1 MTAHYR
7 HLTLEDRIEIAR
19 LRDRGRNRAEIARR
33 VGVHRATITR
43 ELRRG
48 SWQPERNHANLRP
61 YLRNRLDTRGPH
73 ERLYLGSQAQLQA
86 DTRGARSHQP
96 YRMGHDRLV
105 DWVISALRR
114 GWTPQEIAGRL
125 PSEFPDDPRMR
136 VSAETVYSWIYLPAQ
151 LHRQLRQYLTRGH
164 RTRRK
169 RQGRRVH
176 SERIKWRTSIHDR
189 PAVIEN
195 RHEFGH
201 WEADSVLGAHGTGGL
216 HTSVERRSR
225 KLFAIK
231 IESITAQATLEAQ
244 QAMFTA
250 MPAHAA
256 RSVTADN
263 GSEFAYHYKLADT
276 LAIPTYFADPYSA
289 YQRGTNEHFNGR
301 IRRYLPKGTSFAEL
315 TQTELDE
322 YVTEINNRP
331 RKILDWATPAE
342 VFQELCSNEA
352 TQCCTSN

>member
-1 MTAHYR
+1 M
-7 HLTLEDRIEIAR
+7 
-19 LRDRGRNRAEIARR
+19 
-33 VGVHRATITR
+33 V
-43 ELRRG
+43 
-48 SWQPERNHANLRP
+48 
-61 YLRNRLDTRGPH
+61 
-73 ERLYLGSQAQLQA
+73 
-86 DTRGARSHQP
+86 
-96 YRMGHDRLV
+96 HDRLV

-136 VSAETVYSWIYLPAQ
+136 VSAETVYAWIYAPGQ
-151 LHRQLRQYLTRGH
+151 RHRQFWQYLPRGQ
-164 RTRRK
+164 RKRRK
-169 RQGRRVH
+169 RQGRKVH

-201 WEADSVLGAHGTGGL
+201 WEADSVLGLRGTGGL
-216 HTSVERRSR
+216 HTNVERRSR

-244 QAMFTA
+244 LTLFTSL
-250 MPAHAA
+250 PAHAG

-263 GSEFAYHYKLADT
+263 GSEFAYHYQLADT

-289 YQRGTNEHFNGR
+289 YQRGANEHFNGR

-322 YVTEINNRP
+322 YITEINNRP
-331 RKILDWATPAE
+331 RTILGWATPAE
-342 VFQELCSNEA
+342 VFQELSSKE
-352 TQCCTSN
+352 TTPCCTSKYNSGCSARRLSCKGG

>member
-1 MTAHYR
+1 M
-7 HLTLEDRIEIAR
+7 
-19 LRDRGRNRAEIARR
+19 
-33 VGVHRATITR
+33 V
-43 ELRRG
+43 
-48 SWQPERNHANLRP
+48 
-61 YLRNRLDTRGPH
+61 
-73 ERLYLGSQAQLQA
+73 
-86 DTRGARSHQP
+86 
-96 YRMGHDRLV
+96 HDRLV

-125 PSEFPDDPRMR
+125 PSEFPDDPLMR

-164 RTRRK
+164 RKRRK
-169 RQGRRVH
+169 GQGRRVH

-201 WEADSVLGAHGTGGL
+201 GEADSVLGLRGTGGL
-216 HTSVERRSR
+216 HTNVERRSR
-225 KLFAIK
+225 ELFAIK

-244 QAMFTA
+244 LTSFTSL
-250 MPAHAA
+250 PAHAG

-263 GSEFAYHYKLADT
+263 GSEFAYRDKLADT

-331 RKILDWATPAE
+331 RKILGWATPAE
-342 VFQELCSNEA
+342 VFQELSSKE
-352 TQCCTSN
+352 TTPCCTSN